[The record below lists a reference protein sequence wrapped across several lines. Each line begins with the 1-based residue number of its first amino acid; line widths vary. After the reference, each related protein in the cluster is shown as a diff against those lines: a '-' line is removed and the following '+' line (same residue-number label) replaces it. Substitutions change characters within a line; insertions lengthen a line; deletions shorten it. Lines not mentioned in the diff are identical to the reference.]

1 MLTILLG
8 KKGTGKTKKLLELCA
23 AATESSNG
31 VVVFIEKDNTLT
43 LGLSHKTR
51 LACADEYGIFGFASL
66 YGYIAGMCSA
76 NYDVTDVYVDSTMKI
91 GGGDLASLEGFVDK
105 LAKLSDQL
113 NINVTLSVSADISEV
128 PADVKTF
135 IQEL

>member
-23 AATESSNG
+23 AATEASNG

-51 LACADEYGIFGFASL
+51 LACADEYGVFGFAAL

-91 GGGDLASLEGFVDK
+91 GGGDLASLEAFVDK
-105 LAKLSDQL
+105 LDNLSAQL
-113 NINVTLSVSADISEV
+113 NFNVTLSVSADLSEV
-128 PADVKTF
+128 PADVKKF
-135 IQEL
+135 VQEL